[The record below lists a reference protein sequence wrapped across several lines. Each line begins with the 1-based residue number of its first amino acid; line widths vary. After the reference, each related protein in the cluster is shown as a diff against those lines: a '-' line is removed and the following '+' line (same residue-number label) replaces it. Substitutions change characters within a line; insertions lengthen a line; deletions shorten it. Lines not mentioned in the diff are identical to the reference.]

1 MSWLSRGCHDVGAM
15 TRFIVSPEEMCVVWK
30 LFGFY
35 HKIMIKVQE
44 LPPYIMVVRNLWFAR
59 VWVRV

>member
-1 MSWLSRGCHDVGAM
+1 M
-15 TRFIVSPEEMCVVWK
+15 TRFIVSPEELCVVWK
-30 LFGFY
+30 VFGFY